1 MHIRFACRNGHVLK
15 AHIRNAGRKTHCP
28 RCQVA
33 VWVPQPKPVLQMDEG
48 LTDTQAVRLLG
59 SYHPSQRNLLAAP
72 APTPSNEDR
81 ECPKCRQLVPALCRI
96 CPSCNTYLGSLTEG
110 ER

>member
-1 MHIRFACRNGHVLK
+1 MYIRFTCRNGHVLK
-15 AHIRNAGRKTHCP
+15 AHIRHAGRRTRCP
-28 RCQVA
+28 HCQVA
-33 VWVPQPKPVLQMDEG
+33 VWVPQPKPVSQVGDG

-72 APTPSNEDR
+72 APTPSGEER
-81 ECPKCRQLVPALCRI
+81 ACPRCRQDVPALCRI
-96 CPSCNTYLGSLTEG
+96 CPSCNTYLGSLREG